1 MRSHFCG
8 LATQLERGEGEAR
21 QRGFVLNWHG
31 CGRTIF
37 EIEAKTLLRVDFSS
51 SDALHVWA
59 VVSFFPFG
67 TFVVFFRVLCVCFL
81 YQPLG
86 ACPRG

>member
-21 QRGFVLNWHG
+21 QRGFVLNWRG

-51 SDALHVWA
+51 SDAVVWGGGFFL
-59 VVSFFPFG
+59 SFWH
-67 TFVVFFRVLCVCFL
+67 LCCLFSGFVCFL
-81 YQPLG
+81 Y
-86 ACPRG
+86 